1 MHAACGLALSCCILI
16 SCSRSSPQRRS
27 CRGEDSV
34 AAGVVWAGVIDKVE
48 PNDDSHRWEV
58 RIKVQELAKSQTSD
72 LRSTLQLVPLAAE
85 FGDYDLAVKFA
96 RARLAQE
103 RDRPEVRSL
112 AAATLL
118 ARFLHSGANNDLLD
132 AGELLADEGAGSAA
146 RCNRL
151 LALHRLGLSYRLNA
165 RKNDCPCLDSFGLPG
180 KTRFPLDGHRHSA
193 DQLAPSEL
201 AQVETLLAGGN
212 QAQAREMIRR
222 NGQAWRVW
230 FELGALELWRTAG
243 TEADRRAVET
253 RIRPLTEVYAEADE
267 NPAPMQLWAEL
278 GAIPPHTRATVKES
292 LTHWEE
298 GISAL
303 SRYEPDR
310 VESELRLARQ
320 GLAARLPALLPSIDL
335 ALAAARFH
343 MGDDRGML
351 ERSLAVRRS
360 VSRDANPWAHA
371 RALWLEA
378 LALQA
383 RADWSQS
390 LRRAEEAGHLFARL
404 GEPANSGYQ
413 DVIRG
418 VAFESQ
424 DAEESASSAYLAGVT
439 RIREA
444 GDTRLLAGALALLA
458 RQQSR
463 AGRPHLAVELQREST
478 VLDIADAT
486 PQLVAEAKAI
496 LAEQLFR
503 SGASTE
509 GNQVLQQARDAA
521 RRIESAQPRR
531 RAEAIMAQVEA
542 SGARDTNP
550 VAAEKALGRFLSE
563 FDTFGERFFRAEA
576 LVERAEARLRLGKQS
591 GAEEDLALALSEIA
605 NQSERLEDRVQS
617 VVLLDRA
624 RDALERLV
632 DVFLR
637 MPDGPPQALDWI
649 ERLRAEQ
656 IGLGFGHAKT
666 PGRRGLINAPRGTCI
681 TEYWAAPAELLAWT
695 SCDGQA
701 AHLDRIKVS
710 RDELLRELTEL
721 KRTSQQ
727 GNLAGIRQHSV
738 KASTWLI
745 APIEKSLARSLS
757 WVVIP
762 DALFPSL
769 PLAWLTLN
777 GRFVFEDRVVKTAP
791 SWSQLS
797 GKAPRAADPWKGLGI
812 GDPDPDP
819 KAPADRLPF
828 ARAEAKRLPAL
839 FPGSSAKVGGE
850 ATFTAMLQQRNSFNL
865 LHLAT
870 HLSSGSRVPL
880 SARLMLAPEPNRPD
894 GRVSADEVSRVR
906 FTNLRLAVVASC
918 SSAAGAPAKIAGG
931 LDFVNAFLHAGT
943 EQALG
948 TLWDVPDREVSPA
961 LAEFYGFLKAGVP
974 SDQALQRVWLT
985 ALRKNASDADRSV
998 RAALQLSTTTF

>member
-1 MHAACGLALSCCILI
+1 
-16 SCSRSSPQRRS
+16 
-27 CRGEDSV
+27 
-34 AAGVVWAGVIDKVE
+34 
-48 PNDDSHRWEV
+48 
-58 RIKVQELAKSQTSD
+58 
-72 LRSTLQLVPLAAE
+72 
-85 FGDYDLAVKFA
+85 
-96 RARLAQE
+96 
-103 RDRPEVRSL
+103 
-112 AAATLL
+112 
-118 ARFLHSGANNDLLD
+118 
-132 AGELLADEGAGSAA
+132 
-146 RCNRL
+146 
-151 LALHRLGLSYRLNA
+151 
-165 RKNDCPCLDSFGLPG
+165 
-180 KTRFPLDGHRHSA
+180 
-193 DQLAPSEL
+193 
-201 AQVETLLAGGN
+201 
-212 QAQAREMIRR
+212 
-222 NGQAWRVW
+222 
-230 FELGALELWRTAG
+230 
-243 TEADRRAVET
+243 
-253 RIRPLTEVYAEADE
+253 
-267 NPAPMQLWAEL
+267 MQLWTQL
-278 GAIPPHTRATVKES
+278 GAIPPHSRATVTES
-292 LTHWEE
+292 LAHWKE
-298 GISAL
+298 GITAL

-310 VESELRLARQ
+310 VERELRLARR
-320 GLAARLPALLPSIDL
+320 GLSARLPALLPPIDL

-343 MGDDRGML
+343 LGDDRGML

-360 VSRDANPWAHA
+360 VSQDANPWAWA

-383 RADWSQS
+383 RADWSES
-390 LRRAEEAGHLFARL
+390 LLRAESAERLFTHL

-418 VAFESQ
+418 VALESQ
-424 DAEESASSAYLAGVT
+424 DAEEAASSAYLAGVA

-463 AGRPHLAVELQREST
+463 AGRVHIAVDLQREST
-478 VLDIADAT
+478 ALDIADAT

-503 SGASTE
+503 SGARAE

-521 RRIESAQPRR
+521 RHILSAQPRR
-531 RAEAIMAQVEA
+531 RAEAILAQVEA
-542 SGARDTNP
+542 SGASDLNP
-550 VAAEKALGRFLSE
+550 VAVERALGRFLSE

-576 LVERAEARLRLGKQS
+576 LVERAQARLLLGKLP
-591 GAEEDLALALSEIA
+591 GAEDDLAAALGEIA
-605 NQSERLEDRVQS
+605 SQSERLEDRVQS

-632 DVFLR
+632 GVLLR
-637 MPDGPPQALDWI
+637 MPDGDHQALGWI

-656 IGLGFGHAKT
+656 LGLGFGYART
-666 PGRRGLINAPRGTCI
+666 PSQRGLINAPPGVCI

-695 SCDGQA
+695 SCDGEA
-701 AHLDRIKVS
+701 SHLDRIKVS
-710 RDELLRELTEL
+710 RDELLHDLAEL
-721 KRTSQQ
+721 KRASQQ
-727 GNLAGIRQHSV
+727 GNLADIREHSV
-738 KASTWLI
+738 KTSTWLI
-745 APIEKSLARSLS
+745 APIEKSLAGSVS
-757 WVVIP
+757 WIVIP

-777 GRFVFEDRVVKTAP
+777 GRFVFENRVVKTAP

-797 GKAPRAADPWKGLGI
+797 VKAPRAAAPWKGLGI

-839 FPGSSAKVGGE
+839 FPGSTTKVGAE

-894 GRVSADEVSRVR
+894 GRVSADEVSRAR

-961 LAEFYGFLKAGVP
+961 LAEFYRFLKAGFP
-974 SDQALQRVWLT
+974 SDQALQRVWFT

-998 RAALQLSTTTF
+998 RAALQLSTTTSELTDKGERKP